1 MAKKVIKLKQ
11 IEKNIGWNRDPVGFL
26 FFFSGK
32 VYRVINDEYVD
43 EVKQLFD
50 CGAVDELNKAGVI
63 PHTTISDIYLE
74 GYKLV
79 LEHKK
84 IDVVSYPPEWS
95 FTMLKDAALT
105 VIKVNKILA
114 KYGYETKDAHNY
126 NILFDGTEPRFV
138 DFGSFA
144 KRVHKKYWICR
155 DEFVRFYIYP
165 LYMWAKGNSTLARK
179 ILSDSAG
186 YINDYE
192 FQLYKHK
199 FMRLL
204 PKNFTRGMFMNLE
217 YVRNLS
223 RYNIDTLPIIKNA
236 DAKRKLIKLIYAISK
251 IGLLPNNYTNFDS
264 LERQVK
270 KFKSPGLKS
279 LWGEYHT
286 VTESKDA
293 FGKDSRFNIVLDLI
307 KKYQVTNVLEIG
319 GNQGLFARE
328 LSTHIDKVI
337 CSDYDE
343 NAVDQMYIKSK
354 AGLFKIT
361 PVLLNF
367 LHPFS
372 RATHFSERVSTFE
385 RFNSQAVVA
394 LALTHHLILT
404 QKVPIDIIFEAIG
417 RYNREYLFIE
427 FMPKGVSKL
436 PPPDWYTIDWFRD
449 NFKRYYKLLNEVVT
463 TEDKGRILFVG
474 KKL

>member
-1 MAKKVIKLKQ
+1 M
-11 IEKNIGWNRDPVGFL
+11 
-26 FFFSGK
+26 
-32 VYRVINDEYVD
+32 
-43 EVKQLFD
+43 
-50 CGAVDELNKAGVI
+50 
-63 PHTTISDIYLE
+63 
-74 GYKLV
+74 
-79 LEHKK
+79 
-84 IDVVSYPPEWS
+84 WS
-95 FTMLKDAALT
+95 
-105 VIKVNKILA
+105 
-114 KYGYETKDAHNY
+114 
-126 NILFDGTEPRFV
+126 
-138 DFGSFA
+138 
-144 KRVHKKYWICR
+144 
-155 DEFVRFYIYP
+155 
-165 LYMWAKGNSTLARK
+165 KGNSTLARK

-192 FQLYKHK
+192 FQLYKRK
-199 FMRLL
+199 FMRWL
-204 PKNFTRGMFMNLE
+204 PKNFTRGMLKNLE

-223 RYNIDTLPIIKNA
+223 RYNIDALTIIKNTGT
-236 DAKRKLIKLIYAISK
+236 KRKLIKFVYAVSK
-251 IGLLPNNYTNFDS
+251 TGLLPNNYTNFDK
-264 LERQVK
+264 LERRVK
-270 KFKSPGLKS
+270 KFRSPGLRS

-293 FGKDSRFNIVLDLI
+293 FGKDSRFNIVLELI
-307 KKYQVTNVLEIG
+307 KMHHVIDVLEIG

-354 AGLFKIT
+354 TDKFSIT

-372 RATHFSERVSTFE
+372 RATHFSEKVSTFE
-385 RFNSQAVVA
+385 RFNSQVVIA

-404 QKVPIDIIFEAIG
+404 QKVPIDIIFEAIS

-436 PPPDWYTIDWFRD
+436 PPPDWYTIDWFRN
-449 NFKRYYKLLNEVVT
+449 NFKQHYSLLDEVVT
-463 TEDKGRILFVG
+463 TEDSGRILFVG

>member
-1 MAKKVIKLKQ
+1 
-11 IEKNIGWNRDPVGFL
+11 
-26 FFFSGK
+26 
-32 VYRVINDEYVD
+32 
-43 EVKQLFD
+43 
-50 CGAVDELNKAGVI
+50 
-63 PHTTISDIYLE
+63 
-74 GYKLV
+74 
-79 LEHKK
+79 
-84 IDVVSYPPEWS
+84 
-95 FTMLKDAALT
+95 
-105 VIKVNKILA
+105 
-114 KYGYETKDAHNY
+114 
-126 NILFDGTEPRFV
+126 
-138 DFGSFA
+138 
-144 KRVHKKYWICR
+144 
-155 DEFVRFYIYP
+155 RFYFYP
-165 LYMWAKGNSTLARK
+165 LYMWSKGNSILARK

-186 YINDYE
+186 YITDYE
-192 FQLYKHK
+192 FQLYKYK
-199 FMRLL
+199 FMRWL
-204 PKNFTRGMFMNLE
+204 PKNFMRSIFINLE

-223 RYNIDTLPIIKNA
+223 RYNIDTLPIIKKA
-236 DAKRKLIKLIYAISK
+236 GIKRKIIKIIYAFSK
-251 IGLLPNNYTNFDS
+251 LGLLPNNYTNLNR
-264 LERQVK
+264 LESKIKRLK
-270 KFKSPGLKS
+270 APGLKS

-293 FGKDSRFNIVLDLI
+293 FSKESRFNIVLKLI
-307 KKYQVTNVLEIG
+307 KKYNIISVLEIG

-354 AGLFKIT
+354 TEYISIS

-372 RATHFSERVSTFE
+372 RATNFSEKVSTFN
-385 RFNSQAVVA
+385 RFNSQAVIA

-404 QKVPIDIIFEAIG
+404 QKVPINIIFEAIG

-449 NFKRYYKLLNEVVT
+449 NFKRYYQLLDEVIT
-463 TEDKGRILFVG
+463 TEDNGRILFVG

>member
-1 MAKKVIKLKQ
+1 MSKKKLTFEE

-26 FFFSGK
+26 FFKDDK
-32 VYRVINDEYVD
+32 VYRAINNSSIA
-43 EVKQLFD
+43 EVQKLFD
-50 CGAVDELNKAGVI
+50 SGLVDELNREEVI
-63 PHTTISDIYLE
+63 PRTTISNYCLD
-74 GYKLV
+74 GYDLV
-79 LEHKK
+79 LEHER
-84 IDVVSYPPEWS
+84 IIVVSYPPEWS

-105 VIKVNKILA
+105 VIRANKILF

-126 NILFDGTEPRFV
+126 NILFDGTKPKFV

-144 KRVHKKYWICR
+144 VRVHKKYWICR

-165 LYMWAKGNSTLARK
+165 LYMWAKGNSTFARK

-186 YINDYE
+186 YITDYE
-192 FQLYKHK
+192 FQLYKNK

-204 PKNFTRGMFMNLE
+204 PKNLMRSIFKNLE

-223 RYNIDTLPIIKNA
+223 RYDINTLPIIKNA
-236 DAKRKLIKLIYAISK
+236 DIKRKLIKIIYAVSRL
-251 IGLLPNNYTNFDS
+251 GLLPNNYTNFNKI
-264 LERQVK
+264 ERRIK
-270 KFKSPGLKS
+270 RFNPPGLKS

-286 VTESKDA
+286 VTETKDA

-307 KKYQVTNVLEIG
+307 KKHNVTEVLEIG

-328 LSTHIDKVI
+328 LSAHVDRVI

-354 AGLFKIT
+354 NDNISIS

-372 RATHFSERVSTFE
+372 RSTHFSEKVSTFN
-385 RFNSQAVVA
+385 RFNSQAVIA

-427 FMPKGVSKL
+427 FMPNGVSKL

-449 NFKRYYKLLNEVVT
+449 NFKRYYQLLDEVIT